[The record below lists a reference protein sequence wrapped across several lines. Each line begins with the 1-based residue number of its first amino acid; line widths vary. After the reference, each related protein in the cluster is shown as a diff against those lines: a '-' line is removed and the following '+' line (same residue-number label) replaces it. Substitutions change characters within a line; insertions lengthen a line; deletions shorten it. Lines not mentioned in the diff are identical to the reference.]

1 MQGSLECIFRDVVF
15 ELPLHLPLLSLKISR
30 FSLGIARALLLPFI
44 TPLAWKHW
52 PSFTFLFSGIRV
64 PHLSQ

>member
-1 MQGSLECIFRDVVF
+1 VF

-30 FSLGIARALLLPFI
+30 FSQGIARALLLPFI

-52 PSFTFLFSGIRV
+52 PSFTFLFWVIRV
-64 PHLSQ
+64 PHFSQ

>member
-15 ELPLHLPLLSLKISR
+15 DRPLHLPLLSLKIFR
-30 FSLGIARALLLPFI
+30 FSQGIARALLLPFI
-44 TPLAWKHW
+44 TPLAWEYW
-52 PSFTFLFSGIRV
+52 PSFKFLFWGIRV

>member
-15 ELPLHLPLLSLKISR
+15 ELPLHLPLLSLKISC

-44 TPLAWKHW
+44 TPLAWEYLR
-52 PSFTFLFSGIRV
+52 SFTLLFWGIRL
-64 PHLSQ
+64 PRLSQ

>member
-15 ELPLHLPLLSLKISR
+15 DRPLHLPLVSLKISR
-30 FSLGIARALLLPFI
+30 FSQNTARTFLLSFI
-44 TPLAWKHW
+44 TPLAWEYLR
-52 PSFTFLFSGIRV
+52 SFKFLFWGIRV